1 MSQIDIDRGGI
12 GMTKTLI
19 ATFFLVVL
27 AVNFSTVHAQTTYDQ
42 IADPVEYVIDD
53 MKGDVQ
59 VLEENSKTWDPA
71 QEGQV
76 LESGDEIKVGDN
88 SEATLTMQ
96 SETQVHLSADSDL
109 KVGEIEPNTTN
120 GFLSHLVVIAG
131 VILSDVKK
139 NLLESHSSFE
149 IEANGV
155 VCGVRGTAFEV
166 SNINGNVVTA
176 THEGKVETMVGGESH
191 FVTEGSAASFSGG
204 RYQGLRQLRADEIN
218 RFHQWRGMRL
228 RIRQKRMQRIR
239 DIRMGRRRAWVR
251 RHGFSQSRLRRRR
264 QMQRRLNR
272 NS

>member
-1 MSQIDIDRGGI
+1 M
-12 GMTKTLI
+12 KKVLI
-19 ATFFLVVL
+19 STFFLGL
-27 AVNFSTVHAQTTYDQ
+27 LDLNFSMVHAQTTNDVT
-42 IADPVEYVIDD
+42 ADPVEYVIED
-53 MKGDVQ
+53 MKGSNIQ

-76 LESGDEIKVGDN
+76 LETGDEIRVGDN

-96 SETQVHLSADSDL
+96 SDTQVHLSADSDL
-109 KVGEIEPNTTN
+109 KVGVIEPNSTN
-120 GFLSHLVVIAG
+120 GFLSHLVVMAG

-176 THEGKVETMVGGESH
+176 THEGKVETVFGGESH
-191 FVTEGSAASFSGG
+191 FVTEGSAASFNGG

-218 RFHQWRGMRL
+218 RFQQWRSVRS
-228 RIRQKRMQRIR
+228 RIRLKHMQRIR

-251 RHGFSQSRLRRRR
+251 RHGSSPRLRRRR
-264 QMQRRLNR
+264 QLQRRLNR